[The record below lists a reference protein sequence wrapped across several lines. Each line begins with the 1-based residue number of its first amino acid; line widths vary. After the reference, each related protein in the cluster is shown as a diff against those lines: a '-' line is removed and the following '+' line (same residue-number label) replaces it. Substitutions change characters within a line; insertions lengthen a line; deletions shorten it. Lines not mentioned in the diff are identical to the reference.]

1 MIYRVQISQMNHSG
15 LNSKVIDFDE
25 LNKAQD
31 FIKYQLK
38 NDVNVKNM
46 EIIKDGKLSEFT
58 KWKQDYELGEYG
70 YGYTMEDGIESN
82 ALYLDE
88 WKFIWKLLEKRL
100 EKKLADDNLKHDDLQ
115 EIETLE
121 RVCASIS
128 CDFGNYTEEFNER
141 FYKPY
146 FNKFERK

>member
-46 EIIKDGKLSEFT
+46 EIIKDGNLSEFT

-82 ALYLDE
+82 ALYLEE

>member
-82 ALYLDE
+82 ALYLEE

>member
-15 LNSKVIDFDE
+15 LNSKVIDFDK
-25 LNKAQD
+25 LNKAQE
-31 FIKYQLK
+31 FIEYQLK

-46 EIIKDGKLSEFT
+46 EIINDGKLTEFT

-70 YGYTMEDGIESN
+70 WGYTMEDGIETN
-82 ALYLDE
+82 ECNLEE
-88 WKFIWKLLEKRL
+88 WNFIWKLLEKRL
-100 EKKLADDNLKHDDLQ
+100 EEKLDDDNLKHDDLQ

-121 RVCASIS
+121 RVCATIS

-141 FYKPY
+141 FYRPY